1 MGLEYPKELPLEEVA
16 FLWDRVRGKQV
27 PLGKLLHAAW
37 AVLGYALY
45 QMAPVGTA
53 PPLESVHT
61 IGPGSVQAIGS
72 GSVQAIGDANLD
84 FREVEA
90 VLEGL
95 VKGTTQAG
103 PATWWMLFRLAIWVI
118 GEGK

>member
-53 PPLESVHT
+53 PPPES
-61 IGPGSVQAIGS
+61 IQAIGPE
-72 GSVQAIGDANLD
+72 SVQAIGDANLD

-103 PATWWMLFRLAIWVI
+103 PATWWMLFRLAIWV

>member
-53 PPLESVHT
+53 PPPES
-61 IGPGSVQAIGS
+61 IQAIGPE
-72 GSVQAIGDANLD
+72 SVQTIGDANLD

>member
-53 PPLESVHT
+53 PPLESVQA
-61 IGPGSVQAIGS
+61 IGPGSVQT
-72 GSVQAIGDANLD
+72 IGDANLD

-95 VKGTTQAG
+95 VKRTTQAG

>member
-53 PPLESVHT
+53 PPPESVQT
-61 IGPGSVQAIGS
+61 
-72 GSVQAIGDANLD
+72 IGDANLD

>member
-53 PPLESVHT
+53 PPPE
-61 IGPGSVQAIGS
+61 SVQAIGS

>member
-27 PLGKLLHAAW
+27 PPGKLFHAAW
-37 AVLGYALY
+37 VVVGYALY
-45 QMAPVGTA
+45 QLGPV
-53 PPLESVHT
+53 
-61 IGPGSVQAIGS
+61 GS
-72 GSVQAIGDANLD
+72 GSPFEGVQPIG
-84 FREVEA
+84 EVPFEVTEA
-90 VLEGL
+90 EPVLEGL

-103 PATWWMLFRLAIWVI
+103 PATWWMLLRLAIWVI

>member
-37 AVLGYALY
+37 VVLGYALH
-45 QMAPVGTA
+45 QMAPVGT
-53 PPLESVHT
+53 PLPIER
-61 IGPGSVQAIGS
+61 VQTF
-72 GSVQAIGDANLD
+72 GDAPFDVN
-84 FREVEA
+84 EVEP

>member
-53 PPLESVHT
+53 PPLESV
-61 IGPGSVQAIGS
+61 
-72 GSVQAIGDANLD
+72 QAIGDANLD

-103 PATWWMLFRLAIWVI
+103 PVTWWMLFRLAIWVI